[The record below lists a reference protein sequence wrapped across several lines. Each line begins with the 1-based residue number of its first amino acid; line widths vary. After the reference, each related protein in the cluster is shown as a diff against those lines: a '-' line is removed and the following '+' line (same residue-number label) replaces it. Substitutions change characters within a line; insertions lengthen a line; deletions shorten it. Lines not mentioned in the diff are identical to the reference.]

1 MIFFSKGFLS
11 QVEFALEAVKHG
23 NLSIRLIGNKFIV
36 LCAERKSVPKLH
48 YQKTIRKIDKIEE
61 NIAIQIADCRSLRDY
76 ARFESQSF
84 LYSLDTTPSV
94 DYIARQIACSECR
107 WTARR

>member
-1 MIFFSKGFLS
+1 M
-11 QVEFALEAVKHG
+11 
-23 NLSIRLIGNKFIV
+23 
-36 LCAERKSVPKLH
+36 
-48 YQKTIRKIDKIEE
+48 
-61 NIAIQIADCRSLRDY
+61 QIADCRSLRDY